1 METDKV
7 LALAKEAGGQ
17 RKRYM
22 LSGNVVVTFLEDD
35 FIKFA
40 ALIQREME
48 AENAERRADYAELDY
63 WRNRHSDIMHRREH
77 VNNRTLSEII
87 YLIRQTAIDSARNK

>member
-48 AENAERRADYAELDY
+48 AENAELRSALEKYAPDILD
-63 WRNRHSDIMHRREH
+63 
-77 VNNRTLSEII
+77 EIDEA
-87 YLIRQTAIDSARNK
+87 RSANDKG